1 MKMYKI
7 IIKIDF
13 LKKLL
18 QFKKLK
24 KKTEQHRKIQ
34 NSNIAHV
41 N

>member
-13 LKKLL
+13 LQKIVTIKKI
-18 QFKKLK
+18 K